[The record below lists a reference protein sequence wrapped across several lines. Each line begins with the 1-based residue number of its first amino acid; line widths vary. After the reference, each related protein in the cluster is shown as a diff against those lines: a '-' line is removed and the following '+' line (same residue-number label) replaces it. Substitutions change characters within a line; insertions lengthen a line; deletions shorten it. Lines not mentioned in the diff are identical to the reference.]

1 MHFPFAPQF
10 SKFPLWFCWRDRFNG
25 GTIKKP
31 STFKKSMK
39 TLLALAFLIP
49 SLALTCINDR
59 DTLAFEKRNVDA
71 LNRIEKETD
80 PRKKSEAIQELV
92 LRAIGGRFERYPAKY
107 YEMRIE
113 RLLKKGTLTA
123 PEYDDLAVAYDRL
136 GKIDDAI
143 RILLASKSSRT
154 AKEEKYSFHAN
165 YGTFLVHRWIAKGH
179 KDDDIATL
187 KMSIAEIK
195 KALEINPKSHF
206 GRENVQLALEES
218 WLPENRSDQFIYNG
232 HFGNS
237 YKLDSEEIL
246 IGVSGII
253 MMGLGYELPD
263 VYDIIS
269 GSNMSVSSA
278 GRSLQA
284 FASFRKQE
292 LLKAGGSSVQPIWID
307 PKTIRSMAKVMSQD
321 KVEIAIQRKREAI
334 LKGLTKS
341 KPSQD
346 FIDLRADGERVHQAR
361 MEYIE
366 ERFKRNEHPDT
377 HPEFWAHWKEPV
389 YPVLRKSLPKKWTSN
404 PGSITLIVIVIG
416 LFLTGGSLLVR
427 TILRRQQV

>member
-1 MHFPFAPQF
+1 
-10 SKFPLWFCWRDRFNG
+10 
-25 GTIKKP
+25 
-31 STFKKSMK
+31 MK
-39 TLLALAFLIP
+39 TLLILALLIPGLALA
-49 SLALTCINDR
+49 CINDR

-92 LRAIGGRFERYPAKY
+92 LRAIGGRFERYPARY

-123 PEYDDLAVAYDRL
+123 PECDDLAVAYDRL

-218 WLPENRSDQFIYNG
+218 WLPHLRSKQGVVLNKL
-232 HFGNS
+232 NS
-237 YKLDSEEIL
+237 QDLLVGSA
-246 IGVSGII
+246 GII

-263 VYDIIS
+263 MYENI
-269 GSNMSVSSA
+269 A
-278 GRSLQA
+278 LTHLRSQASESQLQN
-284 FASFRKQE
+284 FA
-292 LLKAGGSSVQPIWID
+292 LLRRNDLVKAGHQMIYTNSQLPGPSSVASPEAG
-307 PKTIRSMAKVMSQD
+307 SD
-321 KVEIAIQRKREAI
+321 KSNPRKPYE
-334 LKGLTKS
+334 
-341 KPSQD
+341 
-346 FIDLRADGERVHQAR
+346 DLLADGEKVHVAR
-361 MEYIE
+361 LAYMES
-366 ERFKRNEHPDT
+366 RFARGVHPDT
-377 HPEFWAHWKEPV
+377 HPDFWSEWVEPP
-389 YPVLRKSLPKKWTSN
+389 YPVLKRIGGPYSQSPVQMIAGLVAALVA
-404 PGSITLIVIVIG
+404 GIG
-416 LFLTGGSLLVR
+416 LLL
-427 TILRRQQV
+427 LRDRIRKKLAR